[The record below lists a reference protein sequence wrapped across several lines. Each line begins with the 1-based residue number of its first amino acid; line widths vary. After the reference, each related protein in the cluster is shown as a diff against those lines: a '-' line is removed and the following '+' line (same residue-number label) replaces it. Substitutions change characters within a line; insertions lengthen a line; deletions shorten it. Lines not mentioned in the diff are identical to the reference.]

1 MKRVLLYLVL
11 GLVLLV
17 PLGAAGCSVVTGSGE
32 TATWEMDYSDFNKVE
47 IGSAFDVQINR
58 AESFLVRITIDKKLY
73 EYLKIEQR
81 GDTLHIGLKT
91 NYVYRDTTQQATVN
105 LPDLR
110 RLELSGAAKATVTG
124 FIMTHSLDFE
134 LSGASQLEL
143 GHTIAGNSGFSLSGD
158 SQVNGSIEMDD
169 GRFDLSG
176 ASRVNLSGTAKD
188 ISIDASGAS
197 NVNLGELAVLT
208 VDVNLSGASYAV
220 INVVNSMS
228 IDLSGAS
235 NLEYI
240 GNPKLGK
247 IDMSGG
253 STLNKRS

>member
-1 MKRVLLYLVL
+1 MKRVLLYLAL
-11 GLVLLV
+11 GLVMLI

-32 TATWEMDYSDFNKVE
+32 TATWEMDYEDFNKIE
-47 IGSAFDVQINR
+47 IGSAFEAQINR
-58 AESFLVRITIDKKLY
+58 ADSFLVSITIDKKLY

-81 GDTLHIGLKT
+81 GDTLHIGLKP
-91 NYVYRDTTQQATVN
+91 NYIYRDTVQQATVN

-110 RLELSGAAKATVTG
+110 RLELSGASKATVGG

-143 GHTIAGNSGFSLSGD
+143 GHTIAGNGGFSLSGA
-158 SQVNGSIEMDD
+158 SRANGSIEMDD
-169 GRFDLSG
+169 GKFDLSG
-176 ASRVNLSGTAKD
+176 ASRISISGTAKN

-197 NVNLGELAVLT
+197 NVSLKELAALT
-208 VDVNLSGASYAV
+208 ADVNLSGASHAA
-220 INVVNSMS
+220 ISVVTSMS

-235 NLEYI
+235 GLEYT

-253 STLNKRS
+253 STLSKIS